1 MVGRVA
7 MFARAAMSMA
17 SRAAIPGTV
26 VELLARATA
35 VLKTVGGVSARTSLS
50 GKSALSVKA
59 AAQPPL
65 FAAFLAGVARVA
77 ANARS
82 GASASAN
89 IMTSAGT
96 RIAVS
101 QQQVLGRRQPGRQRQ
116 GCDGG
121 KARSAIPAASRPR
134 GNADVSPRPLVRSG
148 ARHSAN
154 GQYAR
159 PGRLGRLNAS
169 LLKAFGEEF
178 DIAPMTPSVD
188 VNSRSQADISRTAKL
203 DISGI

>member
-1 MVGRVA
+1 
-7 MFARAAMSMA
+7 MSMA

-65 FAAFLAGVARVA
+65 LAAFLAGVARVA

-154 GQYAR
+154 GQYYAR

-169 LLKAFGEEF
+169 LLKVCGEEF
-178 DIAPMTPSVD
+178 DIAPMTASVD